1 MLMRRRWRR
10 LASIT
15 FALQTL
21 RKERETICTT
31 IYILQQNLTHKQTES
46 ADSMAKDFLINLQKS
61 HIQSAIAHNATFGM
75 RRWKKNEK
83 NIIVNNS
90 K

>member
-15 FALQTL
+15 FALQIL
-21 RKERETICTT
+21 RKERETICTI
-31 IYILQQNLTHKQTES
+31 IYILQQNLAHKQTES

-61 HIQSAIAHNATFGM
+61 HIRSATQCNIWYATM
-75 RRWKKNEK
+75 EK
-83 NIIVNNS
+83 E
-90 K
+90 